1 MYIQKYLKY
10 KTKYLRLMNQIGGK
24 TNCDLNTITQNNNN
38 YNLNCIFSQPI
49 DKSIIQKNDNNIKC
63 DCTSPDTINWNC
75 NCNKKFEQDYNEFIE
90 TKLTV
95 DEYIEKCYNLHKQ
108 IRLKMTEIYKKNI
121 RSCPK
126 LDHRTNF
133 EPYIS
138 EYIEAY
144 NKIPEDEDWWN
155 KNISCNTNKQR
166 ETIDC
171 FNKQLI
177 KEFPEFKKSSCSKNA
192 LDNEN
197 NFIDEFNKNNNFK
210 KNTLNKLDIYETN
223 DEEYYKYIAVKPTKA
238 KTTKNWSNYKEGTGE
253 KTSKP
258 KTDIVIKKDDTI
270 IKKISLKSGSGR
282 ITSSDFYETYALFQ
296 SVYLNK
302 YKDNDKLEEI
312 IKILFEN
319 FDKEKYKINDK
330 NITFDKL
337 KHIYKNKIYLDNTT
351 YTKHI
356 EWYTKKIN
364 EYEILNKIWHELR
377 EEHSDFCMD
386 IIKEAFQGKLK
397 FDNNIGEADT
407 LINLEGCTTNIVSI
421 IDFSNTKEFNAYV
434 KKMFESTVL
443 KGNVFRTKSSSN
455 DTKRT
460 LWTRFL

>member
-1 MYIQKYLKY
+1 MYMYRQKYLTY
-10 KTKYLRLMNQIGGK
+10 KNKYLQLMNYQIGGNTQCNLNSLTTTHNNIYNIDCSFLPPLNK
-24 TNCDLNTITQNNNN
+24 TSLQQNNNN
-38 YNLNCIFSQPI
+38 
-49 DKSIIQKNDNNIKC
+49 IQ
-63 DCTSPDTINWNC
+63 
-75 NCNKKFEQDYNEFIE
+75 E
-90 TKLTV
+90 
-95 DEYIEKCYNLHKQ
+95 CYNLYKP
-108 IRLKMTEIYKKNI
+108 IRLKMTEKYKKNI

-126 LDHRTNF
+126 LEDREYF

-138 EYIEAY
+138 KYIETLK
-144 NKIPEDEDWWN
+144 KIPEDEDWWN
-155 KNISCNTNKQR
+155 KNTSCKTNEQKQ
-166 ETIDC
+166 TIDC

-177 KEFPEFKKSSCSKNA
+177 KEFPEFKKGSCSKEA

-197 NFIDEFNKNNNFK
+197 KFMNEFNTNIIFK
-210 KNTLNKLDIYETN
+210 KSILNTKFNIYETN
-223 DEEYYKYIAVKPTKA
+223 DAEYDKYIAVKPTKA
-238 KTTKNWSNYKEGTGE
+238 KTTEIWMNYKIGTGE
-253 KTSKP
+253 KTPKP

-282 ITSSDFYETYALFQ
+282 ITSSDFYETSALFK
-296 SVYLNK
+296 SVYLSN
-302 YKDNDKLEEI
+302 YKDNDKLLK
-312 IKILFEN
+312 KIEYLFEN
-319 FDKEKYKINDK
+319 FDKDKYKINDK

-337 KHIYKNKIYLDNTT
+337 KNIYKNKIYLDNTE

-356 EWYTKKIN
+356 EWYIKKMN

-407 LINLEGCTTNIVSI
+407 LINLEGCTTNIVSV
-421 IDFSNTKEFNAYV
+421 IDFNNIDEFNIYV
-434 KKMFESTVL
+434 KKMFESSVL

-455 DTKRT
+455 DTKRI